1 MGENMNKKVN
11 LYRSFIVIL
20 LILIFISA
28 FFMSFFY
35 SFDDNKYIRKIN
47 ANIEYYTDYKLIN
60 KDNTSEFKSFEDIEN
75 IDIIYSYLLT
85 LNNRS
90 KITNQY
96 KIVGVL
102 TISDGS
108 DELLVEELFSD
119 DDKSYDEETN
129 VLNIKENRRI
139 NFKDDYGKYL
149 DLISNNVYKDKD
161 AKIEYKLINN
171 MNIYSNYLN
180 KNIKRNENVLL
191 SIDLKSKEFVNSDKK
206 KKEILYGAI
215 DMKTCYAICGELL
228 SAIVLLS
235 LIIILLLRRIL
246 LIKSSFNYRLNKILN
261 KYDDIIVNVKNLPV
275 IDNKEIVM
283 VTNFKELINVHD
295 EVNLPINYLDIIN
308 NHEATFVI
316 IVANIIYVYK
326 MK

>member
-35 SFDDNKYIRKIN
+35 SFNDNKYIRKIN
-47 ANIEYYTDYKLIN
+47 ANIEYYTNYKLIN

-85 LNNRS
+85 LNNKS
-90 KITNQY
+90 KITSQY

-108 DELLVEELFSD
+108 DELLIEELFSD
-119 DDKSYDEETN
+119 ENKNYNEETN

-139 NFKDDYGKYL
+139 NFKDDYSKYL
-149 DLISNNVYKDKD
+149 DLISNDAYKDKD
-161 AKIEYKLINN
+161 AKIEYKLINK

-191 SIDLKSKEFVNSDKK
+191 TIDLKSKEFINSDKK

-246 LIKSSFNYRLNKILN
+246 LIKSSFNYRLNKMLN
-261 KYDDIIVNVKNLPV
+261 KYDNIIVNVKNLPV
-275 IDNKEIVM
+275 IENKEIVM

-295 EVNLPINYLDIIN
+295 EVNLPINYLDIKN